1 MGGTG
6 RDATH
11 GAEAPEPELDV
22 MYLRY
27 KQQPIDTTPV
37 FNRMDVEY
45 NATMDFKMEF
55 FAVQATA
62 LGEAIITNIY
72 LCPKAD
78 CHQETPRAMVD
89 FSRRVSLDPGEKTLY
104 KFDVELQGHLI
115 VQGNTLYPKF
125 RPDILRY
132 RCFLEVGTEFGLL
145 ELHLLDQGQTVL
157 AEAEA
162 PVKLAEDN
170 ITSLDNTNPEQLHR
184 PPLRRLREEAFGE
197 FQYPNK
203 YLQFPVPMGF
213 RRTLR
218 FKVTSADGGRF
229 GYYRLDLARQ
239 QCSREQPLFD
249 VSRGCVRF
257 CNMGYWPDFGQ
268 SRCKRCPG
276 SCLSCSSRSHCLRC
290 PQGGEAMYF
299 LEAGQCIQQARPFW
313 QRHGEQV
320 LALALGGLALLIFL
334 CGLLGFAC
342 RAPKR
347 GERGERSSGSLEF
360 GTAFT
365 KQKGYRQLPDE
376 DPEVF

>member
-104 KFDVELQGHLI
+104 KFDVELQGKARTYSITIQRLTGRETGLRHLI

-162 PVKLAEDN
+162 PVKLAEARPVGALAPLGLWGFGAGGDWMDLAEDVRQRVQLVIEAKEDELIGGADCQGLAWGK
-170 ITSLDNTNPEQLHR
+170 ITHQQRLELIRLVATQSVDEALMERQRMERQAAQAAEEKVVQMRHCHEVRMASFTPVMW
-184 PPLRRLREEAFGE
+184 RRLLCSYLLPQEEV
-197 FQYPNK
+197 
-203 YLQFPVPMGF
+203 L
-213 RRTLR
+213 TLG
-218 FKVTSADGGRF
+218 S
-229 GYYRLDLARQ
+229 
-239 QCSREQPLFD
+239 CSRF
-249 VSRGCVRF
+249 
-257 CNMGYWPDFGQ
+257 
-268 SRCKRCPG
+268 
-276 SCLSCSSRSHCLRC
+276 LR
-290 PQGGEAMYF
+290 QD
-299 LEAGQCIQQARPFW
+299 
-313 QRHGEQV
+313 H
-320 LALALGGLALLIFL
+320 ALGLQTLILPGWLPMEEEKVSLTHVKPMPPQALK
-334 CGLLGFAC
+334 A
-342 RAPKR
+342 RY
-347 GERGERSSGSLEF
+347 
-360 GTAFT
+360 GT
-365 KQKGYRQLPDE
+365 
-376 DPEVF
+376 